1 MVVVV
6 EEFILVVCLV
16 DWRAV
21 SFAFVAAAVFVVVD
35 AAAVF
40 VVVVVVVVAVVNK
53 VTLISKNCF

>member
-21 SFAFVAAAVFVVVD
+21 SFAFVAAAVFVVV
-35 AAAVF
+35 
-40 VVVVVVVVAVVNK
+40 VVVAVVNK